1 MSFFFHSKWLK
12 NISYTRYN
20 IQVKNDNSIQQLFC
34 ENNLLTQLAIVSS
47 QLIALMDTPISVKAF
62 LFVFF
67 I

>member
-20 IQVKNDNSIQQLFC
+20 TQVKNDNSIQQLFC

-47 QLIALMDTPISVKAF
+47 
-62 LFVFF
+62 
-67 I
+67 